1 MKKMILTILIVIG
14 IVFGYFFLVYKK
26 ENLTGLLK
34 DVQNE
39 KFDID
44 SYSIFGTHFSISGCI
59 DKLIDNELK
68 LVLKNKQEE
77 IDIESNFYNDNN
89 KTCFYLSKNNNDG
102 LYLDSLKTGKYLL
115 LVKENDTYY
124 TLNNKTDYKDLEYYT
139 VTRNN
144 INNKVNIS
152 FDKYNDKDYI
162 EFNIKKS
169 NLPKNVY
176 DIVIDPGHGGK
187 DVGASSTLS
196 GKTYYESKLTLKI
209 SLLLKQELENLGLKV
224 KLTRDDDTYLEP
236 YGEGGRALLPNYYKS
251 KYSLSIHLNSSVGKM
266 NYGGV
271 EIYTPNDIKLD
282 LANSLSNNIA
292 DIVGY
297 SKKATDKI
305 AQGVYYTYFTKNDIE
320 KSNKEM
326 KDKGMK
332 PYNIKEG
339 SPYMYMIREVGGI
352 HTYAYIDGRNEY
364 YGLNDYYNSNITT
377 EPYLLELAYINY
389 NNDLKTLISNPEKFS
404 KAIYNSLKDYLN
416 IS

>member
-1 MKKMILTILIVIG
+1 MKKVILTILILIG
-14 IVFGYFFLVYKK
+14 IIFSYFFLAYKK
-26 ENLTGLLK
+26 ETVTDLLK
-34 DVQNE
+34 NVEND

-44 SYSIFGTHFSISGCI
+44 SYSIFGNHFSISGCI

-68 LVLKNKQEE
+68 LVLKSKQEE
-77 IDIESNFYNDNN
+77 MDIESNFYNDGN

-102 LYLDSLKTGKYLL
+102 LDLDYIKTGKYLL

-124 TLNNKTDYKDLEYYT
+124 TLSNKTDYKDLEYYT
-139 VTRNN
+139 ITRNN
-144 INNKVNIS
+144 SNNKVNIS

-162 EFNIKKS
+162 EFKIKKS
-169 NLPKNVY
+169 NLPKDVY

-187 DVGASSTLS
+187 DVGASGTLN

-209 SLLLKQELENLGLKV
+209 SLLLKQELESVGLKV

-236 YGEGGRALLPNYYKS
+236 YGKGGRALLPNYYKS
-251 KYSLSIHLNSSVGKM
+251 KYSLSIHVNSSLGKM

-271 EIYTPNDIKLD
+271 EIYTPNDINLN
-282 LANSLSNNIA
+282 LATLFSDNIA
-292 DIVGY
+292 DVVGY

-320 KSNKEM
+320 KSNNEM
-326 KDKGMK
+326 RDKGMK

-352 HTYAYIDGRNEY
+352 HTHAYIDGRNEY
-364 YGLNDYYNSNITT
+364 YGLNEYYNSNITT

-389 NNDLKTLISNPEKFS
+389 TNDLKTLINNPDKFS
-404 KAIYNSLKDYLN
+404 KAIAKSLKNYLN